1 MKKLFSIVLA
11 AVMALSFVFVSFSK
25 SVAAN
30 APGSN
35 AVQVVPQTK
44 KISRRVYRRGRYI
57 TITTWKHGKR
67 IAKRVWVKGNY
78 YGRKTVR
85 KTKHFV
91 VGKPR
96 RTP

>member
-1 MKKLFSIVLA
+1 MKKLISIVLA
-11 AVMALSFVFVSFSK
+11 AVMALSFVFVSISK
-25 SVAAN
+25 SLAAN

-35 AVQVVPQTK
+35 AVQVVPETK
-44 KISRRVYRRGRYI
+44 KVSKRVYRRGRYI
-57 TITTWKHGKR
+57 TITTYRHGRK
-67 IAKRVWVKGNY
+67 ITKRVWVKSKY
-78 YGRKTVR
+78 YGRKTAR